1 MLRSL
6 NDLTRF
12 DALGADLHAAVSA
25 SRELD
30 ADGLKVRVE
39 PTTGLVVCV

>member
-1 MLRSL
+1 MLRGL

-12 DALGADLHAAVSA
+12 DALGADPHAAVPA
-25 SRELD
+25 SRKLD

-39 PTTGLVVCV
+39 PTAGLVVCV

>member
-6 NDLTRF
+6 NDLARF
-12 DALGADLHAAVSA
+12 DALRADLHAAVPA
-25 SRELD
+25 GWELD
-30 ADGLKVRVE
+30 ADGLKVRVK